1 MSATMWDATKSKI
14 FPRPFGRSSFV
25 PVFFPPLFCRPS
37 TPRSRML
44 ARTSLHNHT
53 HQPTTAV
60 TYEGWDAI
68 MVLTQS
74 VSGMGTIFIFIF
86 LLVTGASIVV
96 NLLVAV
102 IMIKFQE
109 AKEMEDEHGLEEDK
123 EKERQQILLKNFR
136 SCRGFGNLL
145 REFVYSALWYRCD
158 LLRICN

>member
-1 MSATMWDATKSKI
+1 
-14 FPRPFGRSSFV
+14 
-25 PVFFPPLFCRPS
+25 
-37 TPRSRML
+37 ML

-74 VSGMGTIFIFIF
+74 VSGMGTIFIFMF

-109 AKEMEDEHGLEEDK
+109 AKEMEDEHGLEEEK
-123 EKERQQILLKNFR
+123 EKERQQILLQKQLEKQGLDIHKKVR
-136 SCRGFGNLL
+136 LVLTPKPHPRH
-145 REFVYSALWYRCD
+145 
-158 LLRICN
+158 